1 MKLTVFTSIIRSG
14 LTNKA
19 VSLDPSVMSMEAVRE
34 QYARF
39 RREILVYKLA
49 LRDPRT
55 PKPAKWFLGAAIAY
69 ALTPIDLIPDFIPVI
84 GHLDDAVIIPALVW
98 LAVRLIPRDV
108 IEECR
113 AEVARSLGFER
124 ASS

>member
-1 MKLTVFTSIIRSG
+1 MAARREPRLV
-14 LTNKA
+14 
-19 VSLDPSVMSMEAVRE
+19 SMEMLRAR
-34 QYARF
+34 YARF
-39 RREILVYKLA
+39 ETEILVYKLA

-55 PKPAKWFLGAAIAY
+55 PKQAKWLLRAAIAY

-84 GHLDDAVIIPALVW
+84 GHLDDALIVPALVW
-98 LAVRLIPRDV
+98 LAARLIPRGV

-113 AEVARSLGFER
+113 AVVARSSGPEQ